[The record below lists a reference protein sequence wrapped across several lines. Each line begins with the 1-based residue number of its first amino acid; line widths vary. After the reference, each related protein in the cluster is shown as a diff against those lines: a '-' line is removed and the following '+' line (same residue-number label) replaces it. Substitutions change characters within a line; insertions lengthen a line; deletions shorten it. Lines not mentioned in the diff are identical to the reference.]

1 MGNSRK
7 IAISLPAGL
16 VAELERI
23 RKKTGE
29 TRSAVIRRSIES
41 ALKRD
46 AMDSQVRRYISG
58 YLKYPETDE
67 EKNIV
72 KAAALQTLDEEPWE

>member
-1 MGNSRK
+1 MENSRK
-7 IAISLPAGL
+7 IAISLPVDL
-16 VAELERI
+16 VAKLEKI
-23 RKKTGE
+23 MKKTGE

-41 ALKRD
+41 ALKKE
-46 AMDSQVRRYISG
+46 AIDSQVRRYISG

-72 KAAALQTLDEEPWE
+72 NATALKTPEEEPWE